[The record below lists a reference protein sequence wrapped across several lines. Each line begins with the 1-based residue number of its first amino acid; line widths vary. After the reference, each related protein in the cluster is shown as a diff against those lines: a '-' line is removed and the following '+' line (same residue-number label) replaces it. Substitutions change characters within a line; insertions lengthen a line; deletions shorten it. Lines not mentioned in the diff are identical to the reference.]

1 MLYKFFLSHLLLIV
15 MFVIGKASYSETIND
30 ECDNFEVNY
39 TENEYLTDREQIQEM
54 DDALLE
60 SLDRFEECIKAKT
73 SARKNNANDS
83 IENSF
88 VNDSIENAL
97 DGSQQFKGNKF
108 DADEE
113 STESYDEQNRN
124 TENELAGS
132 INKNNSGS
140 NGKIPEDI
148 PFDDNDDVLAQQI
161 KNAALKETDP
171 EKKKKI
177 WNEYR
182 KYKNLPLE
190 D

>member
-15 MFVIGKASYSETIND
+15 IFIVGKASYSETIDD
-30 ECDNFEVNY
+30 ECDNFDVNY
-39 TENEYLTDREQIQEM
+39 TENEFLTDREQIQAM
-54 DDALLE
+54 DDALVE

-73 SARKNNANDS
+73 TARKNNANDS
-83 IENSF
+83 IENAS
-88 VNDSIENAL
+88 
-97 DGSQQFKGNKF
+97 DGSQELRGNKF
-108 DADEE
+108 SSDQELNG
-113 STESYDEQNRN
+113 SYDEQNQDLTN
-124 TENELAGS
+124 TLAGS
-132 INKNNSGS
+132 VNKNNSGS

-161 KNAALKETDP
+161 KNAALKERDP
-171 EKKKKI
+171 EKQKKI

>member
-15 MFVIGKASYSETIND
+15 IFVVGKASYSETFND
-30 ECDNFEVNY
+30 ECDNFDVNY
-39 TENEYLTDREQIQEM
+39 KENEYLTDREQIQAM

-73 SARKNNANDS
+73 SARQNN
-83 IENSF
+83 
-88 VNDSIENAL
+88 VTDSIENAS
-97 DGSQQFKGNKF
+97 DGSQELRGNKLS
-108 DADEE
+108 ADQE
-113 STESYDEQNRN
+113 STESYNEQNQN

-132 INKNNSGS
+132 SNKNNSGS

-161 KNAALKETDP
+161 KNAALKESDP
-171 EKKKKI
+171 EKQKKI

>member
-15 MFVIGKASYSETIND
+15 IFVVGKASYSETIDD
-30 ECDNFEVNY
+30 ECDNFDVNY
-39 TENEYLTDREQIQEM
+39 TENEYLTDREQIQAM

-73 SARKNNANDS
+73 SARKNN
-83 IENSF
+83 
-88 VNDSIENAL
+88 VNDSIENAS
-97 DGSQQFKGNKF
+97 DGSQELRGNKF
-108 DADEE
+108 NADQE
-113 STESYDEQNRN
+113 STELYDEQNQK

-132 INKNNSGS
+132 VNKNNSGS

-161 KNAALKETDP
+161 KNAALKERDP
-171 EKKKKI
+171 EKQKKI

-182 KYKNLPLE
+182 KYKNLPIE

>member
-1 MLYKFFLSHLLLIV
+1 MLNKFFLSHLLLIV
-15 MFVIGKASYSETIND
+15 IFVVGKASYSETIDD
-30 ECDNFEVNY
+30 ECDNFDVNY
-39 TENEYLTDREQIQEM
+39 TENEYLTDREQIQAM

-73 SARKNNANDS
+73 SARKNN
-83 IENSF
+83 
-88 VNDSIENAL
+88 VNDSIENAS
-97 DGSQQFKGNKF
+97 DGSQELLGNKF
-108 DADEE
+108 NADQE
-113 STESYDEQNRN
+113 STEFYDEQNQK

-132 INKNNSGS
+132 VNKNNSGS

-161 KNAALKETDP
+161 KNAALKERDP
-171 EKKKKI
+171 EKQKKI

>member
-1 MLYKFFLSHLLLIV
+1 MLYKFFLSHLLLII
-15 MFVIGKASYSETIND
+15 MFVVGKASYSETMND
-30 ECDNFEVNY
+30 ECDNFDVNY
-39 TENEYLTDREQIQEM
+39 TENEYLTDREQIQAM
-54 DDALLE
+54 DDALIE

-73 SARKNNANDS
+73 SARKNN
-83 IENSF
+83 
-88 VNDSIENAL
+88 VNDSIENAFVNDSIKNAL
-97 DGSQQFKGNKF
+97 DGSQELRGNKV

-161 KNAALKETDP
+161 KNAALKERDP
-171 EKKKKI
+171 EKQKKI

>member
-1 MLYKFFLSHLLLIV
+1 MLYKFFLSHLLL
-15 MFVIGKASYSETIND
+15 FVIFVVGEVSYSETIND
-30 ECDNFEVNY
+30 ECDNFDVNY
-39 TENEYLTDREQIQEM
+39 TENEYLTEREQIQAM

-73 SARKNNANDS
+73 SARTNNVNAS
-83 IENSF
+83 I
-88 VNDSIENAL
+88 DNAL
-97 DGSQQFKGNKF
+97 DGTQELRGNKL
-108 DADEE
+108 DTEQE
-113 STESYDEQNRN
+113 SAESYDEQNMN

-161 KNAALKETDP
+161 KNAALKERDP
-171 EKKKKI
+171 EKQKKI

>member
-1 MLYKFFLSHLLLIV
+1 M
-15 MFVIGKASYSETIND
+15 GKASYSETFND
-30 ECDNFEVNY
+30 ECDNFDVNY
-39 TENEYLTDREQIQEM
+39 KENEYLTDREQIQAM

-73 SARKNNANDS
+73 SARQNNVD
-83 IENSF
+83 
-88 VNDSIENAL
+88 DSIENAS
-97 DGSQQFKGNKF
+97 DRSQELRGNKLS
-108 DADEE
+108 ADQE
-113 STESYDEQNRN
+113 STESYNEQNQN

-161 KNAALKETDP
+161 KNAALKESDP
-171 EKKKKI
+171 EKQKKI

>member
-1 MLYKFFLSHLLLIV
+1 MLYKFFLSHLLL
-15 MFVIGKASYSETIND
+15 FVFFVFGKAPYSETIND
-30 ECDNFEVNY
+30 DCDNFDVNY
-39 TENEYLTDREQIQEM
+39 TENEYLTDREQIQAM

-73 SARKNNANDS
+73 SARQNNVD
-83 IENSF
+83 
-88 VNDSIENAL
+88 DSIENAS
-97 DGSQQFKGNKF
+97 DESQELRGNKLS
-108 DADEE
+108 ADQE
-113 STESYDEQNRN
+113 STESYDEQNQN

-132 INKNNSGS
+132 VNKNNSGS

-161 KNAALKETDP
+161 KNAALKESDP
-171 EKKKKI
+171 EKQKKI

-182 KYKNLPLE
+182 KYKNLPIE

>member
-1 MLYKFFLSHLLLIV
+1 MFYKFFLSHLLL
-15 MFVIGKASYSETIND
+15 FVFFVFGKASYSETIND
-30 ECDNFEVNY
+30 ECDNFDVDY
-39 TENEYLTDREQIQEM
+39 TENEYLTNREQIQAM

-73 SARKNNANDS
+73 SARQNNVD
-83 IENSF
+83 
-88 VNDSIENAL
+88 DSIENAS
-97 DGSQQFKGNKF
+97 DGSQELRGNKLS
-108 DADEE
+108 ADQE
-113 STESYDEQNRN
+113 STESYDEQNQN
-124 TENELAGS
+124 IENELTGS
-132 INKNNSGS
+132 TNKNNSVS

-161 KNAALKETDP
+161 KNAALKESDP
-171 EKKKKI
+171 EKQKKI

>member
-1 MLYKFFLSHLLLIV
+1 MKIIIIGLGLIGGSIAKSLSSSKNHEILAFDIDQ
-15 MFVIGKASYSETIND
+15 SS
-30 ECDNFEVNY
+30 
-39 TENEYLTDREQIQEM
+39 
-54 DDALLE
+54 
-60 SLDRFEECIKAKT
+60 IK
-73 SARKNNANDS
+73 
-83 IENSF
+83 
-88 VNDSIENAL
+88 NAL
-97 DGSQQFKGNKF
+97 DGSQELRGNKV

-161 KNAALKETDP
+161 KNAALKERDP
-171 EKKKKI
+171 EKQKKI

-190 D
+190 DWVFIKFMI